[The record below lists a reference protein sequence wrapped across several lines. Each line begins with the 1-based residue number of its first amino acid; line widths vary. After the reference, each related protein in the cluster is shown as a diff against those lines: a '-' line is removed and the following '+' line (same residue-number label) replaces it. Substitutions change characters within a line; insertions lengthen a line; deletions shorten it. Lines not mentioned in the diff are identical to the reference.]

1 MRAKSRLLPPSL
13 PITKPVRV
21 ATGPFFQKAGGM
33 GAEKEKE
40 GHRRV
45 ALGHV
50 VAAGVSAFEGATGG
64 AEGASG
70 SGIAVVGVD
79 VQPMD
84 H

>member
-1 MRAKSRLLPPSL
+1 MRSSVDSKTSSASWSSRQPPS
-13 PITKPVRV
+13 
-21 ATGPFFQKAGGM
+21 GM